1 MTIISQQMWKRLEK
15 LGQVL
20 QYQNIQ
26 YPMIIMQSGE
36 TVADLPAKIE
46 RWQAGEE
53 AVGIYGKYE
62 GGEVGIGLPFQF
74 VSPGDV

>member
-1 MTIISQQMWKRLEK
+1 MMISSLQMWKRLEK

-20 QYQNIQ
+20 QHQNIQ

-36 TVADLPAKIE
+36 TVEDLPAKIE
-46 RWQAGEE
+46 RWKAGEE
-53 AVGIYGKYE
+53 VEGIYGKYE
-62 GGEVGIGLPFQF
+62 GGEVGSILPFQF